1 LTVANRLWIAAA
13 RRPARSEPAFS
24 QFFLPM
30 AIGRIAFST
39 GLLSMG
45 RLPELA

>member
-1 LTVANRLWIAAA
+1 VPSRVWMAAT
-13 RRPARSEPAFS
+13 RWPARSESANN

-30 AIGRIAFST
+30 AIGRKVFYT

-45 RLPELA
+45 KWPVVA

>member
-1 LTVANRLWIAAA
+1 MSSMENNR
-13 RRPARSEPAFS
+13 

-30 AIGRIAFST
+30 AIVRIALST

-45 RLPELA
+45 RLLELV

>member
-1 LTVANRLWIAAA
+1 MAAA
-13 RRPARSEPAFS
+13 RLPVRSDPAEN

-30 AIGRIAFST
+30 AMGIASST

-45 RLPELA
+45 GGPR